1 MAAIMMTSGVT
12 TMGFTDGTPTP
23 TPRDSEANDA
33 LQDPASMLENIQDSV
48 LLIVLTV
55 DLPMT
60 VAEFH
65 REAQAKFCSA
75 LAGAAGVS
83 LDKVHIIL
91 IQAPERRLLPSS
103 IKVRSAIEVVD
114 EEAAR
119 LTVTKLTE
127 GSINS
132 QLVDQGLPAA
142 TSVSTPNVVM
152 SDDIK
157 CERFSTCKDFGTFVL
172 VHLKRGSEL
181 AWGLGAG
188 IAVLLMCL
196 LALACFKFRARTPK
210 NAGKRMVHEKSGS
223 ESEGESNL
231 REDDLFTLYTSRIW
245 TQQAVEWWRYT
256 RVSLTLGAWKQAAQ
270 VS

>member
-1 MAAIMMTSGVT
+1 
-12 TMGFTDGTPTP
+12 
-23 TPRDSEANDA
+23 
-33 LQDPASMLENIQDSV
+33 MLENIQDSV
-48 LLIVLTV
+48 LLIDLTV

-65 REAQAKFCSA
+65 SEARAKFRTA

-83 LDKVHIIL
+83 LEQVHIIL
-91 IQAPERRLLPSS
+91 IQAAERRLLPSS

-119 LTVTKLTE
+119 LTITKLTE

-132 QLVDQGLPAA
+132 LLVDQGLPAA
-142 TSVSTPNVVM
+142 TAVGTPNVMM

-181 AWGLGAG
+181 ALGLGAG

-196 LALACFKFRARTPK
+196 LALACFKFRARAPK
-210 NAGKRMVHEKSGS
+210 NAGKRMVPEKSGS
-223 ESEGESNL
+223 ESEGESEL
-231 REDDLFTLYTSRIW
+231 PEDALCTLYW
-245 TQQAVEWWRYT
+245 TQKAVEWWRYT